1 MDIKKTILLILTY
14 ILDKNDELNL
24 IERLDKY
31 KENHLM
37 FATDFSVEFTN
48 NTSEKGLRRVKRKLA
63 VSFMLKILG
72 LILF

>member
-48 NTSEKGLRRVKRKLA
+48 NTSEKGLRQVKRKLA
-63 VSFMLKILG
+63 VSFM
-72 LILF
+72 F